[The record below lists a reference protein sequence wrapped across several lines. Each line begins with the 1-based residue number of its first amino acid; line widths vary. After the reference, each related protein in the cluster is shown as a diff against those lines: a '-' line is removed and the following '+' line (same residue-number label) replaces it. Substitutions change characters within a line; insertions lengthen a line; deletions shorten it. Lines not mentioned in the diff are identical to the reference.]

1 VQAVSKKILPFITC
15 LSLLFTGCSERDTGP
30 AKPGPDDAY
39 QVSGAVVITAGG
51 VLPDDARLEVVLED
65 VSVADIAAPEIAR
78 FEGPVAGPSPHRFE
92 LAYRPADIDAGNRY
106 SLRASLFLGDR
117 LGFVS
122 TENFDPFAS
131 PEGADIVLSLSAV
144 PERPTVPLASL
155 VNTYWK
161 LTSLRDSPVTMAE
174 GQEREASMVLQ
185 GEPAMAKGFAGCN
198 RFSGGYQYAGDSL
211 TLGPLASTKKA
222 CAVGMTLETEF
233 LGVLDDTRLFNIE
246 GDTLEL
252 LNDQQTVIA
261 TFVAVYLH

>member
-1 VQAVSKKILPFITC
+1 MQAVSKKILPFLTC

-106 SLRASLFLGDR
+106 GLRASLFLGDR

-185 GEPAMAKGFAGCN
+185 GDPAVAKGFAGCN

-211 TLGPLASTKKA
+211 TLGPLAGTKKA

-246 GDTLEL
+246 GDTLTL

>member
-1 VQAVSKKILPFITC
+1 MQALSKKILLFLTY
-15 LSLLFTGCSERDTGP
+15 LSLLFTGCSERDTTT
-30 AKPGPDDAY
+30 AKPGLDDASY
-39 QVSGAVVITAGG
+39 LSGAVVITVGG

-78 FEGPVAGPSPHRFE
+78 FEGPVVGRPPHRFE
-92 LAYRPADIDAGNRY
+92 LAYRSADIDAGSRY
-106 SLRASLFLGDR
+106 SLRASLFLGGR

-131 PEGADIVLSLSAV
+131 PEGEDIVLSLSAV
-144 PERPTVPLASL
+144 PERPTVPMASL

-161 LTSLRDSPVTMAE
+161 LTSLRGSPVTMAE

-185 GEPAMAKGFAGCN
+185 GEPAVAKGFAGCN

-222 CAVGMTLETEF
+222 CAVGMTLEVEF
-233 LGVLDDTRLFNIE
+233 LGVLDDTRLFDIE
-246 GDTLEL
+246 GDTLTL
-252 LNDQQTVIA
+252 LSDQQTVIA
-261 TFVAVYLH
+261 TFIAVYLH

>member
-1 VQAVSKKILPFITC
+1 MQTLSKKILPLLTC
-15 LSLLFTGCSERDTGP
+15 LSLLFTGCSERDAAPTN
-30 AKPGPDDAY
+30 PGPDDASY
-39 QVSGAVVITAGG
+39 LSGAVVITGDG
-51 VLPDDARLEVVLED
+51 VLPDDARLEVVLEN

-78 FEGPVAGPSPHRFE
+78 FEVPVAGPSPHRFE

-131 PEGADIVLSLSAV
+131 PEGEDIVLSLSAV

-161 LTSLRDSPVTMAE
+161 LTSLRGSPVTMAE
-174 GQEREASMVLQ
+174 GQQREASMVLQ
-185 GEPAMAKGFAGCN
+185 GEPAVAKGFAGCN
-198 RFSGGYQYAGDSL
+198 RFSGGYQYTGNSL
-211 TLGPLASTKKA
+211 TLGPLASTKMA
-222 CAVGMTLETEF
+222 CAVGMALETEF

-246 GDTLEL
+246 GDTLTL
-252 LNDQQTVIA
+252 LSDQQTVIA
-261 TFVAVYLH
+261 TFMAVYLH